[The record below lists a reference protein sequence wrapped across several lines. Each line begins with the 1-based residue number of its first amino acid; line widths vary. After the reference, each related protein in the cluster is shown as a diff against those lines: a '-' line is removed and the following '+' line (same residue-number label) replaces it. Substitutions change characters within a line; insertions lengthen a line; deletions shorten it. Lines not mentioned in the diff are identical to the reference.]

1 MSIRRKILLYF
12 SITVICLT
20 GATFMFIFILF
31 SEYREEEF
39 QQRQKEKIITT
50 LMLLTE
56 IRQIDERLLQ
66 EMDLITIHELFD
78 EKLLIFDQNKQLIYS
93 SIDDL
98 QIDIYHHVLDK
109 LSPTDNWHETK
120 DGLYDVVGLSMMKNG
135 ATYYGISKAFDSFG
149 YSKLNFLRAVLAVSF
164 LVISLTMIV
173 ISSFL
178 SKRISRSIID
188 LTDKIRNYDFEQN
201 NTPLA
206 VANSRDE
213 IAVLAQRFNELM
225 KRMNDAFSFQKHAI
239 HHISHELK
247 TPVAVLVS
255 NFERIEKEQDI
266 QKVKALIKD
275 QKEDTKSLSEIVN
288 AMLEIAKTE
297 SGNHST
303 RTAIRVDELIFD
315 LVNEFSILHPDFRF
329 LVEYAQSHP
338 DEGKLTVEANHQ
350 LLKSAFRNLMHNGIQ
365 YSDNQSAAITISAT
379 PRRLQLNFEN
389 SGAVITESEKQ
400 YLFKYFF
407 RGENSKHKRGFGI
420 GLVFVKKI
428 LNLHHGDISYSNHIP
443 NTNIFVVEL
452 GLS

>member
-20 GATFMFIFILF
+20 GAAFLLIYILF

-39 QQRQKEKIITT
+39 QQRQKEKVVTT

-56 IRQIDERLLQ
+56 IKQIDERLLQ
-66 EMDLITIHELFD
+66 EMDLITIHELYD
-78 EKLLIFDQNKQLIYS
+78 EKLLIFDENKQLIYS

-98 QIDIYHHVLDK
+98 QIDIYNHVLDM
-109 LSPTDNWHETK
+109 LSPDDDWYETK

-135 ATYYGISKAFDSFG
+135 TTYYGISKAFDSFG
-149 YSKLNFLRAVLAVSF
+149 YSKLNFLRVVLVITF
-164 LVISLTMIV
+164 LVISLGMIF

-188 LTDKIRNYDFEQN
+188 LTDKIRNYNFEQN
-201 NTPLA
+201 NAPVA
-206 VANSRDE
+206 VAGSRDE

-255 NFERIEKEQDI
+255 NFERIESEQDPVKI
-266 QKVKALIKD
+266 KALIQH
-275 QKEDTKSLSEIVN
+275 QKEDTNSLGEIIN

-297 SGNHST
+297 SGS
-303 RTAIRVDELIFD
+303 RSSRDAIRVDELIFD
-315 LVNEFSILHPDFRF
+315 LVDEFSMLHPGFRF
-329 LVEYAQSHP
+329 LVEYAQSQP
-338 DEGKLTVEANHQ
+338 DEGKLTMEANHE
-350 LLKSAFRNLMHNGIQ
+350 LLKSAFRNLMHNCIQ
-365 YSDNQSAAITISAT
+365 YSDNQSASITIST
-379 PRRLQLNFEN
+379 SPERLRLDFVN
-389 SGAVITESEKQ
+389 SGAVITENEKQ

-407 RGENSKHKRGFGI
+407 RGENSKHRRGFGI

-428 LNLHHGDISYSNHIP
+428 LNLHNGEISYSNNIP
-443 NTNIFVVEL
+443 NTNAFVVEL